1 MASHIL
7 KIKPC
12 YLQEKIDGNK
22 PGEIRNNKDRGFQ
35 KGDLITYVA
44 FDNNEFLKG
53 MPIVN
58 TEITYV
64 TNFEQKEN
72 VVVYFEKII
81 TIDAPKKLDDD
92 DGSKCPF

>member
-1 MASHIL
+1 MANHDL

-22 PGEIRNNKDRGFQ
+22 PGEIRNNKDRGYQ
-35 KGDLITYVA
+35 KGDFVTYHA
-44 FDNNEFLKG
+44 FDNG
-53 MPIVN
+53 TYITDMPIVK

-72 VVVYFEKII
+72 MVVYFEIIIKIVESSE
-81 TIDAPKKLDDD
+81 TKESEKT
-92 DGSKCPF
+92 PF